1 MISLVPDENQLD
13 VVCLGAHPDDI
24 EIGCGGTLLGLTQ
37 RPRTSVTG
45 LVLTGSHQRRQEAE
59 AALPR
64 FFPGATLTVFGLP
77 DGRLPAH
84 WNDVKDALE
93 HVARACRPAL
103 IFAPR
108 PDDAHQDHRLLGRLA
123 STVWRDALI
132 LHYEIPKWDGD
143 LATPTHYVPLP
154 EEQARQKV
162 HLLDTCFP
170 SQADRHWWDEEL
182 YLGLMRL
189 RGVEIRARYAEG
201 FFAGKVALD
210 LGAKMT
216 A

>member
-1 MISLVPDENQLD
+1 MISLVPDGDQLD
-13 VVCLGAHPDDI
+13 VLCLGAHPDDI
-24 EIGCGGTLLGLTQ
+24 EIGCGGTLLSLTH
-37 RPRTSVTG
+37 RPSTTVTG
-45 LVLTGSHQRRQEAE
+45 LVLTGSEARRREAE
-59 AALPR
+59 DAFPR
-64 FFPGATLTVFGLP
+64 FFPGATLDLLDLP

-93 HVARACRPAL
+93 HVANACQPTL

-108 PDDAHQDHRLLGRLA
+108 PDDAHQDHRLLGRLT

-143 LATPTHYVPLP
+143 LTTPSHYVPLS
-154 EEQARQKV
+154 EGQAREKV
-162 HLLDTCFP
+162 NLLDTCFP
-170 SQADRHWWDEEL
+170 TQADRHWWDEEL

-201 FFAGKVALD
+201 FVTSKVALG
-210 LGAKMT
+210 LGGRKT

>member
-1 MISLVPDENQLD
+1 MISLVPDDDELD
-13 VVCLGAHPDDI
+13 VLCLGAHPDDI

-37 RPRTSVTG
+37 RPRTTVTG
-45 LVLTGSHQRRQEAE
+45 LVLTGSEERRQEA
-59 AALPR
+59 ADALPR
-64 FFPGATLTVFGLP
+64 FFPGATLTMLDLP

-93 HVARACRPAL
+93 HLAGVCQPAL

-108 PDDAHQDHRLLGRLA
+108 PDDAHQDHRLLARLT

-143 LATPTHYVPLP
+143 LVTPSHYVRLS
-154 EEQARQKV
+154 EGQARQKV
-162 HLLDTCFP
+162 QLLDECFP

-201 FFAGKVALD
+201 FVTGKVALD
-210 LGAKMT
+210 LGGGNA

>member
-1 MISLVPDENQLD
+1 VISLVPDDDQLD
-13 VVCLGAHPDDI
+13 VLCLGAHPDDI
-24 EIGCGGTLLGLTQ
+24 EIGCGGTLLSLRK
-37 RPRTSVTG
+37 RPRTTVTG
-45 LVLTGSHQRRQEAE
+45 LVLTGSHERRKEAE

-64 FFPGATLTVFGLP
+64 FFPGATLNVVDLP

-93 HVARACRPAL
+93 HVASLCHPTL

-108 PDDAHQDHRLLGRLA
+108 PDDAHQDHRLLGRLT

-143 LATPTHYVPLP
+143 LTTPSHYVRLS
-154 EEQARQKV
+154 EGQARQKV
-162 HLLDTCFP
+162 HFLDTSFP
-170 SQADRHWWDEEL
+170 SQANRHWWDEEL

-189 RGVEIRARYAEG
+189 RGVEIRTRYAEG
-201 FFAGKVALD
+201 FVTGKVALRLTGRD
-210 LGAKMT
+210 T